1 MPQPI
6 LTKYKQGDLGM
17 PYPKKKDKMK
27 NLNLSA
33 HGGEADI
40 DIATKDY
47 PTKKIHMCNL
57 LSGRWQMKKI
67 IRGK

>member
-6 LTKYKQGDLGM
+6 MTKYKQGDLGM
-17 PYPKKKDKMK
+17 PYPKKKDKK

-33 HGGEADI
+33 HGGEADV

-47 PTKKIHMCNL
+47 PTKKNDHVQKSFWDMA
-57 LSGRWQMKKI
+57 KEKDY
-67 IRGK
+67 

>member
-1 MPQPI
+1 MPQPV

-33 HGGEADI
+33 YGGEADPEV
-40 DIATKDY
+40 ATKDY
-47 PTKKIHMCNL
+47 PSKPNNHVQSSFWKMANE
-57 LSGRWQMKKI
+57 KDY
-67 IRGK
+67 

>member
-33 HGGEADI
+33 HGGEADV
-40 DIATKDY
+40 DVSVKDY
-47 PTKKIHMCNL
+47 PTKKNTHVQ
-57 LSGRWQMKKI
+57 SSFWKKANE
-67 IRGK
+67 KDY